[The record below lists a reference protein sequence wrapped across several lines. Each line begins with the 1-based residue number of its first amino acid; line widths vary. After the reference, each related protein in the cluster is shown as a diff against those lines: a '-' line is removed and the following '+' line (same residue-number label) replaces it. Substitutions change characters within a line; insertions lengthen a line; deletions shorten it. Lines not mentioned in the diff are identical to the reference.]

1 MQSHCMMG
9 LFTQINRAWLSI
21 DSDIYIWAY
30 EETGD
35 VAYFDGLNETIV
47 SVGLIEPKPGV
58 FQNYIR
64 YLLVIATSVDIVIL
78 GVLFTAGS
86 GGPFHEIQLIPDPV
100 FSIPTD
106 GSTITS
112 IAGTKSGR
120 IFLGSKDG
128 SLFEI
133 TYQVTYLTQ
142 SSLLQ
147 FFYIKNVFLTCSRST
162 VGSEKG
168 GRK

>member
-1 MQSHCMMG
+1 MQNHCMMG
-9 LFTQINRAWLSI
+9 LFSEINRAWLTI

-30 EETGD
+30 EDSSD
-35 VAYFDGLNETIV
+35 VAYFDGLTETIV
-47 SVGLIEPKPGV
+47 SVGLIQPKAGV

-86 GGPFHEIQLIPDPV
+86 GGPLQEIQLIPDPV

-106 GSTITS
+106 GCTITS
-112 IAGTKSGR
+112 INGTKSGR
-120 IFLGSKDG
+120 ILLGAKDG

-133 TYQVTYLTQ
+133 SYQVNNL
-142 SSLLQ
+142 
-147 FFYIKNVFLTCSRST
+147 I
-162 VGSEKG
+162 
-168 GRK
+168 